1 MSEEINNNTAAG
13 QTEPAAEKIDAS
25 ETAAKVAQLDLDSD
39 EDVDLDIN
47 ISGDETSGSDVYD
60 VGRLYSEKSEND
72 SQDYDIDEDADD
84 DISDDIDFSGLTD
97 MLSIQDEEE
106 KEDDDFGYLDLLS
119 DDSIDSI
126 YGDDS
131 DE

>member
-1 MSEEINNNTAAG
+1 MLGEGNQEID
-13 QTEPAAEKIDAS
+13 I
-25 ETAAKVAQLDLDSD
+25 LDSD

-47 ISGDETSGSDVYD
+47 ISGDEPSGSDVYD

-72 SQDYDIDEDADD
+72 SQDYDIDEDSDD